1 MIQMARSLNLRTIAE
16 GVEESAMA
24 EQLQVMGCDEA
35 QGYLYAKPL
44 RAEEMLR
51 WLQERHADPPERA
64 GGERRGDRV
73 DRES

>member
-51 WLQERHADPPERA
+51 WLQEGHADPPERA